1 MAGGWSYLTEPRK
14 LLRDLFSQPTGSW
27 GDPLQVQH
35 TISVKWLGQLA
46 TALENRLHFIHEAV
60 AQCAPSPILMML
72 PFSRQK
78 TSSSQG
84 RLGHGGSEG
93 RLHHALVDKAS
104 LRWRLHDHNCRVSW
118 QVGAWSQPLNHYVRP
133 LFEQVGGSA
142 RRQKLFEISWKCRVC
157 RLLLWTCT
165 TGTKYFRNS
174 EKLMM
179 G

>member
-1 MAGGWSYLTEPRK
+1 MVLKNR
-14 LLRDLFSQPTGSW
+14 Q
-27 GDPLQVQH
+27 QV
-35 TISVKWLGQLA
+35 
-46 TALENRLHFIHEAV
+46 IHEAV
-60 AQCAPSPILMML
+60 APCAPTPVLARKMMML
-72 PFSRQK
+72 LLSRQK

-93 RLHHALVDKAS
+93 RLHRALVDKAS
-104 LRWRLHDHNCRVSW
+104 LYWRLHYHNCGVSW
-118 QVGAWSQPLNHYVRP
+118 QVGAWSQPLNHYFRP

-174 EKLMM
+174 QRLMI
-179 G
+179 GRRIDVWILTAGNFILNK